1 MKSPG
6 RARGNDESEWDSKL
20 DGDRIIHS
28 WTVFF
33 SFFFSFFFH
42 FLLFWFWGCGGRD
55 IVCLRLGYVTSGD
68 CSLLFFL
75 IV

>member
-33 SFFFSFFFH
+33 SFFF
-42 FLLFWFWGCGGRD
+42 LLFKFLVVYMDGLVWFGLLPSIQKFENSCFQLLL
-55 IVCLRLGYVTSGD
+55 CL
-68 CSLLFFL
+68 
-75 IV
+75 